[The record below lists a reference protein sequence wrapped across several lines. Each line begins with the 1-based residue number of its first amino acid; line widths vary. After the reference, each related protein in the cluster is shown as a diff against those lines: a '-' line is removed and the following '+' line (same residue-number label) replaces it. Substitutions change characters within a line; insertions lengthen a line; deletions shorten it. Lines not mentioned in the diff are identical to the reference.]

1 MFSDFAKKALKQD
14 SRNRFEHF
22 DGDISFIPTVLQ
34 AFYENNNPVDVEV
47 KINNAY
53 VRFFSVEELQSLQQ
67 EYELGEECFVFA
79 SCNGEP
85 IYLKQESVYTCLFGK
100 TGIIEEK
107 VSESFEEYLNKT
119 DSI

>member
-53 VRFFSVEELQSLQQ
+53 VRFFPVEELQSLQQ

-85 IYLKQESVYTCLFGK
+85 VYLKGNKVYTCLFGK
-100 TGIIEEK
+100 MGIAEEK
-107 VSESFEEYLNKT
+107 LSDNLKDYFGKV
-119 DSI
+119 D